1 MGVRLEE
8 YKRSHH
14 SSGEEVDHSH
24 EGVQVV
30 VDNSW
35 EHLGV
40 VDTAK
45 EGQAV
50 VRKGWEDL
58 EEGHGFQ
65 YTGLGNHYYGDVR
78 DGYLLILAVEI
89 QSLWVPGNRANGW
102 VVWHT

>member
-1 MGVRLEE
+1 
-8 YKRSHH
+8 
-14 SSGEEVDHSH
+14 VDHSH

-35 EHLGV
+35 EHPGV

-78 DGYLLILAVEI
+78 DDYLLILAVEI
-89 QSLWVPGNRANGW
+89 QSCGSIMR
-102 VVWHT
+102 